1 MAEYVNPRAQSCQNC
16 VKAKA
21 KCYGHTDGTCERCN
35 RMRRECV
42 MQVPIVRKRKA
53 GKTSHEAQS
62 GRIVE
67 LEGRLNDLV
76 SRLPLPLSAE
86 HTSPVFTPESTNTLS
101 SGLST
106 FPNQG
111 NPSAE
116 GAADTQPDHGT
127 GFGSTSSASDL
138 PRSTSNAD
146 ELLDVFRQ
154 KLARQV
160 PFIFVPGQ
168 MSALTLY
175 RERPFLYQAIIT
187 VASYHD
193 SVHQID
199 LGHQF
204 LKHLTEH
211 LVLQGH
217 KNLDMLQGLLVY
229 ITWYNG
235 LFSARSQLTTLLGF
249 AFTLLIDLHLY
260 LPMARFEK
268 HEKFLDEMK
277 GVFTSCSH
285 VAWARKA
292 EPSREEKRTL
302 LGCFYIFTC
311 VSTAFCRY
319 NPLQWTS
326 YIQDCY
332 DDISNAPEN
341 ENDIYLGQLST
352 LQRISE
358 GVRQSGL
365 RSFPSQ
371 PRVWNAA
378 TGVHFKLLLSELQRF
393 KGSLPKNLQQD
404 AIILMHYHAIEM
416 YLFEIGFY
424 MHPTALTD
432 TPTLQRAEIL
442 LMCHHATRTFS
453 DIYFSIDFD
462 SAPFINFSPVFISQ
476 IYFVMMT
483 LSKLSLF
490 DADDWD
496 ATNVQTT
503 LDLSTVLDLAVTMTE
518 AASAR
523 YDLRDD
529 DKPWLQVTRKM
540 RQVKV
545 RFERLLANENRDLV
559 AAVPGTQIQGD
570 ATNMSMPLFLEQF
583 DLLDDRFWDNLPNDT
598 FIA

>member
-21 KCYGHTDGTCERCN
+21 KCYGHTDGKCERCN
-35 RMRRECV
+35 RMHRECL

-53 GKTSHEAQS
+53 GKTAHETHKT
-62 GRIVE
+62 GRIAE

-76 SRLPLPLSAE
+76 SRLPLPLNGEDA
-86 HTSPVFTPESTNTLS
+86 SPVFTPESTNTLS
-101 SGLST
+101 SALTT
-106 FPNQG
+106 FPNQQTLG
-111 NPSAE
+111 AE
-116 GAADTQPDHGT
+116 EAGDTLRDDGA
-127 GFGSTSSASDL
+127 GFESASTFPD
-138 PRSTSNAD
+138 PSRSTTDPD
-146 ELLDVFRQ
+146 ELLDVFRR

-160 PFIFVPGQ
+160 PFISVPEQ
-168 MSALTLY
+168 MSALNLY
-175 RERPFLYQAIIT
+175 RERPFLYQAIVT
-187 VASYHD
+187 VSSYHD

-204 LKHLTEH
+204 LKHITEH
-211 LVLQGH
+211 LVVQGF

-229 ITWYNG
+229 TTWYNG
-235 LFSARSQLTTLLGF
+235 LFHARSQLTTLLGF

-260 LPMARFEK
+260 LPMANFEK

-277 GVFTSCSH
+277 GIFHCNH
-285 VAWARKA
+285 VAWARTA

-302 LGCFYIFTC
+302 LGCFYLFTC
-311 VSTAFCRY
+311 VSTTFCRY

-326 YIQDCY
+326 YIQDCHN
-332 DDISNAPEN
+332 DISSAPEN
-341 ENDIYLGQLST
+341 ENDIYLAQLLT

-371 PRVWNAA
+371 TRVWNAA
-378 TGVHFKLLLSELQRF
+378 TGVHFKLLLSELQKF
-393 KGSLPKNLQQD
+393 KVSLPENLKQD
-404 AIILMHYHAIEM
+404 ALILMHYHAVEM
-416 YLFEIGFY
+416 YLFEIGFF
-424 MHPTALTD
+424 MPPTTLTD
-432 TPTLQRAEIL
+432 TPTLQRAEVL
-442 LMCHHATRTFS
+442 LMCHHATRAFS
-453 DIYFSIDFD
+453 DVYFSIDFD
-462 SAPFINFSPVFISQ
+462 AVPFINFSPVFISQ

-496 ATNVQTT
+496 ASNVQTT

-523 YDLRDD
+523 YDKRDD
-529 DKPWLQVTRKM
+529 NKPWLQVTRRM

-545 RFERLLANENRDLV
+545 RFERLLANENRDL
-559 AAVPGTQIQGD
+559 AAAMPGTQIQGD
-570 ATNMSMPLFLEQF
+570 STDMSMPLFLNQF
-583 DLLDDRFWDNLPNDT
+583 DLLDDRFWQNLPDGE

>member
-1 MAEYVNPRAQSCQNC
+1 
-16 VKAKA
+16 
-21 KCYGHTDGTCERCN
+21 
-35 RMRRECV
+35 
-42 MQVPIVRKRKA
+42 MQVPTVRKRKA
-53 GKTSHEAQS
+53 GKPTHEAQT

-76 SRLPLPLSAE
+76 SRLPPPLIGEHASA
-86 HTSPVFTPESTNTLS
+86 VTPESTNTLS

-106 FPNQG
+106 FPTQQT
-111 NPSAE
+111 PSAE
-116 GAADTQPDHGT
+116 EAGDTLRDDGA
-127 GFGSTSSASDL
+127 GFESTSSVPDPPSRTKD
-138 PRSTSNAD
+138 PN
-146 ELLDVFRQ
+146 ELLEVFRQ

-175 RERPFLYQAIIT
+175 RERPFLYQAIVT

-204 LKHLTEH
+204 LKHLTET

-260 LPMARFEK
+260 LPMASFEK

-277 GVFTSCSH
+277 GCFGSCNQ

-302 LGCFYIFTC
+302 LGCYYLFTC
-311 VSTAFCRY
+311 VSTNFCRY

-326 YIQDCY
+326 YIQDCH

-341 ENDIYLGQLST
+341 ENDIYLGHLSK

-371 PRVWNAA
+371 PRVWNSA

-393 KGSLPKNLQQD
+393 KASLPENLQQD
-404 AIILMHYHAIEM
+404 ALILMHYHAVEM
-416 YLFEIGFY
+416 YLFEIGFF
-424 MHPTALTD
+424 MPPTALID
-432 TPTLQRAEIL
+432 TPNLQRAEVL
-442 LMCHHATRTFS
+442 LMCHHATRAFS
-453 DIYFSIDFD
+453 DLYFSIDFD
-462 SAPFINFSPVFISQ
+462 STPFINFSPVFISQ

-490 DADDWD
+490 EADDWD
-496 ATNVQTT
+496 ASNVRTT

-523 YDLRDD
+523 YDLRNDN
-529 DKPWLQVTRKM
+529 KPWLQVTRRM

-545 RFERLLANENRDLV
+545 RFERLLANENRVL
-559 AAVPGTQIQGD
+559 AAAMPDTQIQD
-570 ATNMSMPLFLEQF
+570 DTTDMPMPLFLNQF
-583 DLLDDRFWDNLPNDT
+583 DLLDDRFWQNLPNEDT

>member
-1 MAEYVNPRAQSCQNC
+1 MRDASSYCAETKSWEGIVRIQLLFTI
-16 VKAKA
+16 
-21 KCYGHTDGTCERCN
+21 HTDRSY
-35 RMRRECV
+35 
-42 MQVPIVRKRKA
+42 
-53 GKTSHEAQS
+53 SHEAQT

-76 SRLPLPLSAE
+76 SRLPLPLGAK
-86 HTSPVFTPESTNTLS
+86 HTSPVFTPESINTLS

-106 FPNQG
+106 FPNQQ

-116 GAADTQPDHGT
+116 EAGDTRPDYGG

-146 ELLDVFRQ
+146 DLLDVFRQ

-160 PFIFVPGQ
+160 PFIFVPRQ
-168 MSALTLY
+168 MSALTLN
-175 RERPFLYQAIIT
+175 RERPFLYQAIVT

-229 ITWYNG
+229 ITWSVIFLVVIELVTDYPVIYRYNG
-235 LFSARSQLTTLLGF
+235 LFNARSQLTTLLGF
-249 AFTLLIDLHLY
+249 AFTLVIDLHLY

-277 GVFTSCSH
+277 GVLTCCNH

-302 LGCFYIFTC
+302 LGCFYLFEC
-311 VSTAFCRY
+311 VGYSHILLYILLMISQVSATFCRY

-341 ENDIYLGQLST
+341 ENDSYLGQLST

-404 AIILMHYHAIEM
+404 GNTQAFIYCSLIYRK
-416 YLFEIGFY
+416 
-424 MHPTALTD
+424 TQTD
-432 TPTLQRAEIL
+432 SKNSIQRSFLCITMPSRCICLRLA
-442 LMCHHATRTFS
+442 
-453 DIYFSIDFD
+453 
-462 SAPFINFSPVFISQ
+462 
-476 IYFVMMT
+476 
-483 LSKLSLF
+483 
-490 DADDWD
+490 
-496 ATNVQTT
+496 
-503 LDLSTVLDLAVTMTE
+503 STC
-518 AASAR
+518 
-523 YDLRDD
+523 
-529 DKPWLQVTRKM
+529 PPQ
-540 RQVKV
+540 
-545 RFERLLANENRDLV
+545 
-559 AAVPGTQIQGD
+559 P
-570 ATNMSMPLFLEQF
+570 
-583 DLLDDRFWDNLPNDT
+583 
-598 FIA
+598 